1 LENTEIMDNR
11 KVMKWL
17 PIDRDEN
24 GFATEECLRKIEAC
38 YEKEIPVAI
47 AYVSYGTDYDVIT
60 PSSDIQGWLADIHNS
75 AKYTHYLPIPKAP
88 EE

>member
-1 LENTEIMDNR
+1 MDTEENLTWI
-11 KVMKWL
+11 K
-17 PIDRDEN
+17 IDRDES
-24 GFATEECLRKIEAC
+24 GFATEECLKKIGLC

-47 AYVSYGTDYDVIT
+47 AYVGYGTDYDIIT

-75 AKYTHYLPIPKAP
+75 AKYTHYLPILKL